1 MQITSPKWMNEIID
15 AASENPPIYATL
27 EKHPD
32 PDTGIV
38 STVDMTDTESIE
50 RFVRLVGSKLCEHG
64 VTVTKRFD
72 GGYRGPTGNRTFVP
86 ATYTIRLDDGG
97 GAYGRDNTAT
107 IDANDSDFNS
117 MAAKLY
123 RVGIYVTTDI
133 PTMDGDHPTSARFAE
148 WCERQNAGDITTE
161 TIEYATDDW

>member
-1 MQITSPKWMNEIID
+1 MKTTC
-15 AASENPPIYATL
+15 IYATL

-38 STVDMTDTESIE
+38 STVDMTDPKSIE
-50 RFVRLVGSKLCEHG
+50 RFVRLVATRLCEHG

-97 GAYGRDNTAT
+97 GAFGRDNTAT
-107 IDANDSDFNS
+107 IDANDSDFDS

-133 PTMDGDHPTSARFAE
+133 PVIDGPRTAVSVKPWHHPETLTPTDARFIE
-148 WCERQNAGDITTE
+148 WCERQNAADTGTTE
-161 TIEYATDDW
+161 TIEYTCDW